1 MNPCCFKHK
10 TDFLSFCKNN
20 INHFQMAIKRTLCH
34 RLIYLVFLIVFSPNS
49 LCKGAPDHLA
59 DTEDSLSVLFNQL
72 YPGYSMKK
80 KRDVNEKIIKI
91 LKPVLKQPVSFFY
104 SFDSVQQMGTIISP
118 DSTIKLYTWNVPL
131 EGGVHEYY
139 GFIQQYNGDDACKVF
154 QLHDRLNAPGNLSQ
168 DQYCHDN
175 WYGML
180 YYDIIP
186 VTRENKK
193 YYTLLGLDYNN
204 LVTSKKI
211 VDILYFN
218 PGGTPC
224 FGAPLISIDDT
235 LQNRFVLEYSS
246 KIVISLK
253 YKKTTRPE
261 TSPEQMNT
269 DDIQA
274 RIQQEILRQ
283 KNQES
288 PGKKIIFDHLI
299 PVNPKFKG
307 NYGYYGPG
315 GTYDALIFKNGIWN
329 YFENI
334 NPMD

>member
-1 MNPCCFKHK
+1 
-10 TDFLSFCKNN
+10 
-20 INHFQMAIKRTLCH
+20 
-34 RLIYLVFLIVFSPNS
+34 
-49 LCKGAPDHLA
+49 
-59 DTEDSLSVLFNQL
+59 
-72 YPGYSMKK
+72 
-80 KRDVNEKIIKI
+80 
-91 LKPVLKQPVSFFY
+91 
-104 SFDSVQQMGTIISP
+104 MGTIISP
-118 DSTIKLYTWNVPL
+118 DRTIKIYTWNVPM
-131 EGGVHEYY
+131 EGGVHKYY
-139 GFIQQYNGDDACKVF
+139 GFIQQYTGEDDCKVF
-154 QLHDRLNAPGNLSQ
+154 QLHDRLNAPGDLPL

-186 VTRENKK
+186 VTRENKQ

-218 PGGTPC
+218 PSGTPC

-246 KIVISLK
+246 KIVITLK
-253 YKKTTRPE
+253 HKKTTPPE

-269 DDIQA
+269 DDIKA
-274 RIQQEILRQ
+274 RIQQKILQ
-283 KNQES
+283 KQS
-288 PGKKIIFDHLI
+288 QDSLVKKIIFDHLI

-315 GTYDALIFKNGIWN
+315 GTYDALIFKNGGWN